1 MRKKRGLEEKQM
13 RPFSLAICI
22 LIGLFSKPQS
32 DAALNQRLERAIQKP
47 S

>member
-1 MRKKRGLEEKQM
+1 M
-13 RPFSLAICI
+13 RPFSLAVCV

-32 DAALNQRLERAIQKP
+32 YAALNQRLERAIRKP